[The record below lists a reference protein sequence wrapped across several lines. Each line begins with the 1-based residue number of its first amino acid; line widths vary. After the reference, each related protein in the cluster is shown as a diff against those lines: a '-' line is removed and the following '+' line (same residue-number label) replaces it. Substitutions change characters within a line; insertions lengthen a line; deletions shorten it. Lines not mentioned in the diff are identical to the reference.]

1 MSETHDVRLK
11 RLAMRSMRRGIK
23 EMDLILGGFAP
34 TGLAGLSASDLD
46 LYEILLEEND
56 HDLYAWC
63 SGAAPR
69 PKKYEALIEN
79 IMRNSKDL

>member
-1 MSETHDVRLK
+1 MSERPEHRIK

-34 TGLAGLSASDLD
+34 KGLAQLSAADLD
-46 LYEILLEEND
+46 LYEALLEEND

-63 SGAAPR
+63 SDAAPR
-69 PKKYEALIEN
+69 PEKYRDLIEN
-79 IMRNSKDL
+79 IMRNSKHL